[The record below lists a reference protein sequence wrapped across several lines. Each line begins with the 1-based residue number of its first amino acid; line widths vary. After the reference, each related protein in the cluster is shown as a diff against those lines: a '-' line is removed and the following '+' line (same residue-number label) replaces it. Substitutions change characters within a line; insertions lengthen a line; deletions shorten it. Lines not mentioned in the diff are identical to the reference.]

1 MVTLWG
7 YILQVQIPDIRGTG
21 LYFLAKIS
29 QTCPQL
35 IKTIKSETKLA
46 FL

>member
-7 YILQVQIPDIRGTG
+7 YILQVQIPDITDSG
-21 LYFLAKIS
+21 LYFLAKIC

-35 IKTIKSETKLA
+35 IKTIKSETKVA